1 MEEEGEIGVYDKA
14 SYRSHYLIL
23 NSSSLL
29 NLSDI
34 NLFPD
39 NLRMLG

>member
-23 NSSSLL
+23 NSSSL
-29 NLSDI
+29 
-34 NLFPD
+34 PKP
-39 NLRMLG
+39 